1 VAAPAQITLRP
12 GQPVKVRFTVVG
24 DNFTGGLVTGPPW
37 VAVRFLGGVKA
48 IIDAVSVT
56 APPGAPPHSG
66 RLFVPR
72 AGIAVPL
79 QILAAQPPAPPI
91 GALRVL
97 TRKGRPIGVRFV
109 AGAISRARQ
118 GTGILPVGN
127 LTLTLEGPGRR
138 ELTPPGGA
146 RDLLPSEYEY
156 ALTNEVLGALPPGRY
171 RFVAR
176 ARGPAGG
183 SPVVRRSRSFRI
195 G

>member
-1 VAAPAQITLRP
+1 VATPAQVTLRP
-12 GQPVKVRFTVVG
+12 GQSAKVRFTVVG

-37 VAVRFLGGVKA
+37 VAIKVLSSTKA
-48 IIDAVSVT
+48 IVHAVSVT

-66 RLFVPR
+66 RIVAGPVSVPF
-72 AGIAVPL
+72 
-79 QILAAQPPAPPI
+79 QILAAQPPAPPV